1 MRNAFGTTGRLT
13 LAIRGK
19 TAALSAAVAVGLLSV
34 PAAGQSLDD
43 LIRQNEALRQQN
55 ATLMDQNE
63 QLIGLILANQA
74 RLEAAEERLAGT
86 ATAAPPETGD
96 ATLST
101 TPTAGT
107 SAMPTTA
114 AETGQS
120 VLSTQPNM
128 SLTVSGHVN
137 RALLFVDDGT
147 DDGSDNDKQVFNVDN
162 DNSAT
167 RFQILG
173 RAEIDESTAVGA
185 IIVAQF
191 ESNSTADISQA
202 DNKSV
207 SADAELR
214 DRQLE
219 LWFEDQGFGRLYLG
233 QGHTASD
240 DSTEIDLSGTGVIA
254 YSGVGDLAN
263 GLAFRNSGGSLSG
276 VTIGD
281 VFSNLD
287 GLGRDDRI
295 RYDTPAFR
303 SARLSSSFIDGGDWD
318 LALTYGQDLSA
329 YGLQLAAARRARREI
344 RRHAR
349 ARAPE

>member
-1 MRNAFGTTGRLT
+1 
-13 LAIRGK
+13 
-19 TAALSAAVAVGLLSV
+19 
-34 PAAGQSLDD
+34 
-43 LIRQNEALRQQN
+43 
-55 ATLMDQNE
+55 MDQNE

-173 RAEIDESTAVGA
+173 RAEIDEST
-185 IIVAQF
+185 
-191 ESNSTADISQA
+191 
-202 DNKSV
+202 
-207 SADAELR
+207 
-214 DRQLE
+214 
-219 LWFEDQGFGRLYLG
+219 
-233 QGHTASD
+233 
-240 DSTEIDLSGTGVIA
+240 
-254 YSGVGDLAN
+254 
-263 GLAFRNSGGSLSG
+263 GG
-276 VTIGD
+276 
-281 VFSNLD
+281 
-287 GLGRDDRI
+287 GRDHRRAVRVELHSGHQPGGQQI
-295 RYDTPAFR
+295 RQR
-303 SARLSSSFIDGGDWD
+303 GRR
-318 LALTYGQDLSA
+318 
-329 YGLQLAAARRARREI
+329 AARSPARI
-344 RRHAR
+344 VV
-349 ARAPE
+349 